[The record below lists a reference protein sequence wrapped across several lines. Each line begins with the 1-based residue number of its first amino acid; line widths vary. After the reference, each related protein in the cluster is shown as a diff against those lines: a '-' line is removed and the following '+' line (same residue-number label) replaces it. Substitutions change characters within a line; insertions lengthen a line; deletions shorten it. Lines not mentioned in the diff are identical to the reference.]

1 MSGRKQQKQMSADR
15 MAFHMAGEEE
25 QQEITLEVHFQVYME
40 VFTARQEVWIFFVN
54 RELVRFLNMQLMY
67 QSYSQSQVS

>member
-1 MSGRKQQKQMSADR
+1 MSADR

-25 QQEITLEVHFQVYME
+25 QQEITLEVHVQVYME

-54 RELVRFLNMQLMY
+54 WKLVRFLNMQLMY

>member
-1 MSGRKQQKQMSADR
+1 
-15 MAFHMAGEEE
+15 MAGEEE